1 MQSLSVL
8 DANQVHDSV
17 KMQNFMV
24 EPGLNSYGSL
34 KDGTGIEVEVSQTSL
49 PLSLSGSTSSLK

>member
-24 EPGLNSYGSL
+24 EPGLNSYGSV
-34 KDGTGIEVEVSQTSL
+34 KDGTGSVVEVS
-49 PLSLSGSTSSLK
+49 LSSIPSAWSGSISSFK